1 MRMAE
6 KHLPNRGNVPPQ
18 DCAPVGR
25 GPDDLRTEL
34 AVVGAGPAGLA
45 AAVTAADAGLSVV
58 LIDAGQQ
65 PGGQYWRHPAE
76 SAHAQHAA
84 NAAHAAHEKTDESAG
99 HHDWL
104 TFTMLRSRL
113 QAHVAAG
120 RVRYL
125 TNHQVWLLER
135 AGTASVLRLTGAWD
149 AAPRRARSVTA
160 ERLILCPGGYD
171 RQLPIP
177 GWTLPGV
184 MAAGGVQ
191 ALIKGSR
198 TLAGRRAIVAGTG
211 PFLLPVAAALAE
223 AGATVVAICEANSP
237 TGWLKNA
244 RGAMQVPGKAAEAA
258 EYAAA
263 LLRHRIPYRVRTG
276 VTEIHAARSELARSE
291 LAAPQTAAAQA
302 DGGERVG
309 AVTVS
314 RLAPDGT
321 PIAEGSSRV
330 DVDLVA
336 LGWGF
341 TPSLELVLAA
351 GADTKQD
358 VDGSLVA
365 VVDDGMRSSVPGV
378 SIAGEATGIGGAMMA
393 AHEGE
398 LAALTLARDSGH
410 PASPRRVHSLLRVIR
425 RERAFAVA
433 MHLANPVPQNWASW
447 LTDQTL
453 LCRCE
458 EVPVGAVRDAYG
470 QLGATEPRT
479 VKALTRTGMGWC
491 QGRVCGFATTELVAS
506 CRGRASTAEDLR
518 PMVKRS
524 LAFPV
529 ALGELAALSEPDTSS
544 AKMEGGTPSQ

>member
-1 MRMAE
+1 MADISPE
-6 KHLPNRGNVPPQ
+6 HGATARP
-18 DCAPVGR
+18 
-25 GPDDLRTEL
+25 GPDDVHTQV

-45 AAVTAADAGLSVV
+45 AAVTAADAGLGVV

-76 SAHAQHAA
+76 SATAQQAA
-84 NAAHAAHEKTDESAG
+84 NAATVANEKTDESAG

-113 QAHVAAG
+113 RAHVAAG

-125 TNHQVWLLER
+125 PNHQVWLLER
-135 AGTASVLRLTGAWD
+135 AGTASILHLTGAWD
-149 AAPRRARSVTA
+149 AAPLGARTVTA

-211 PFLLPVAAALAE
+211 PFLLPVATALAD
-223 AGATVVAICEANSP
+223 AGAQVVAICEANSP

-244 RGAMQVPGKAAEAA
+244 RGAVRVPAKAAEAA

-263 LLRHRIPYRVRTG
+263 IVRHRIPYRFRSG
-276 VTEIHAARSELARSE
+276 VTEIHPSDL
-291 LAAPQTAAAQA
+291 QTVA
-302 DGGERVG
+302 DQVECGHGVG

-321 PIAEGSSRV
+321 PIAESSSRI

-336 LGWGF
+336 IGWGF

-351 GADTKQD
+351 GADTKKD

-365 VVDDGMRSSVPGV
+365 VVDDGMRSSVAGV
-378 SIAGEATGIGGAMMA
+378 SVAGEATGIGGAMMA
-393 AHEGE
+393 VHEGE
-398 LAALTLARDSGH
+398 LAALSLAGDSGH
-410 PASPRRVHSLLRVIR
+410 PASSRHVDRRVKTLLRLIR

-433 MHLANPVPQNWASW
+433 MHLANPVPRNWASW

-458 EVPVGAVRDAYG
+458 EVPVGAVRDAHDE
-470 QLGATEPRT
+470 LGATEPRT
-479 VKALTRTGMGWC
+479 VKALTRAGMGWC

-524 LAFPV
+524 LALPV
-529 ALGELAALSEPDTSS
+529 TLGELAALSERDTSS
-544 AKMEGGTPSQ
+544 AKMEGGTPQ

>member
-6 KHLPNRGNVPPQ
+6 THLPNRGNVPPH

-25 GPDDLRTEL
+25 GPDNLRTEL

-125 TNHQVWLLER
+125 PNHQVWLLER

-149 AAPRRARSVTA
+149 AAPLGARSVTA

-211 PFLLPVAAALAE
+211 PFLLPVATALAE
-223 AGATVVAICEANSP
+223 AGAKVVAICEANSP

-244 RGAMQVPGKAAEAA
+244 GGAIQVPGKAAEAA

-263 LLRHRIPYRVRTG
+263 LLRHRIPYRVRTA
-276 VTEIHAARSELARSE
+276 VTEIHAAGSQL
-291 LAAPQTAAAQA
+291 AAAQA

-321 PIAEGSSRV
+321 PITEGSSRV
-330 DVDLVA
+330 DADLVA

-341 TPSLELVLAA
+341 TPSLELVLAV
-351 GADTKQD
+351 GADTKKD
-358 VDGSLVA
+358 VDGSVVA

-410 PASPRRVHSLLRVIR
+410 PASPRRASSLLRMIR

-458 EVPVGAVRDAYG
+458 EVPVGSVRAAYEE
-470 QLGATEPRT
+470 LGATEPRT

-529 ALGELAALSEPDTSS
+529 ALGELAALSESDTSS
-544 AKMEGGTPSQ
+544 AKMEGGTPPR